1 MEYLTLYHHDSS
13 VKTLAEYME
22 AEHIPTSV
30 ISVDELFDYNRD
42 MIFNQMSLNEKAEY
56 AKQKGK
62 DSITSDDLTSDM
74 TLPCPCTLKIQ
85 AKNVTY
91 ELAISQTNFEAQTD
105 NIYAFENQQIQNIL
119 QNEGYNIDRSTKK
132 LNPECSVWGWFKSLY
147 YVGALDNMNA
157 LGTIRSNTNKF
168 VDISDFIVN
177 MTTNVSLSGGSFSIT
192 LPIINSIQQLLKIEP
207 YADTNNSLM
216 KIFTYTDRRAE
227 QIDLYQ
233 YGKQFFHKGGI
244 VAMEHNYFNWL
255 IQSNDLLFISFEKL
269 ELEKSLGSN
278 VFDMIGLVDN
288 VSVYQDANGNG
299 NVTVSGRDLMKL
311 LTDDSSLFFNTST
324 VWGESQIFAN
334 TESMGKQGDIRNA
347 DMSGNKYNTPI
358 NRLRRLTNEID
369 VFATPFNRS
378 LDFIMKGVISQL
390 ANIEVVPDYVF
401 EDWGDRRTRFAELYP
416 DVSSNT
422 QGTANGASSGSGQSD
437 SSSSMEVPNNDA
449 FRTNMPNVNEDKY
462 EPITGGDN
470 GARNSDTPS
479 VPRLNEGMTYLGDGM
494 YVKIK

>member
-22 AEHIPTSV
+22 AEHIPTSI

-177 MTTNVSLSGGSFSIT
+177 MITNVSLSGGSFSIT

-227 QIDLYQ
+227 
-233 YGKQFFHKGGI
+233 
-244 VAMEHNYFNWL
+244 
-255 IQSNDLLFISFEKL
+255 
-269 ELEKSLGSN
+269 
-278 VFDMIGLVDN
+278 
-288 VSVYQDANGNG
+288 
-299 NVTVSGRDLMKL
+299 
-311 LTDDSSLFFNTST
+311 
-324 VWGESQIFAN
+324 
-334 TESMGKQGDIRNA
+334 
-347 DMSGNKYNTPI
+347 
-358 NRLRRLTNEID
+358 
-369 VFATPFNRS
+369 
-378 LDFIMKGVISQL
+378 
-390 ANIEVVPDYVF
+390 
-401 EDWGDRRTRFAELYP
+401 
-416 DVSSNT
+416 
-422 QGTANGASSGSGQSD
+422 
-437 SSSSMEVPNNDA
+437 
-449 FRTNMPNVNEDKY
+449 
-462 EPITGGDN
+462 
-470 GARNSDTPS
+470 
-479 VPRLNEGMTYLGDGM
+479 
-494 YVKIK
+494 